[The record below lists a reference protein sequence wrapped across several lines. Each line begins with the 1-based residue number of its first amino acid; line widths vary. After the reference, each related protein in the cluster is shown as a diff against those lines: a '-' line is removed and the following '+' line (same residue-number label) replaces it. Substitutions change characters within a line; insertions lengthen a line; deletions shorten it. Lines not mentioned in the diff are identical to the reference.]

1 MKLENNKT
9 EAISNL
15 KHIKSDNLTDWYK
28 AATNNIE
35 TYFKYKNICHDNRRL
50 LINRKILKVKPTQD
64 KNVPS
69 ISKYLKKTTSDKDH
83 NNSTLSQRWNDI
95 ETTNTIPIEPKAK

>member
-1 MKLENNKT
+1 MNTALYRVLHNVETGYILLKLENNKT

-50 LINRKILKVKPTQD
+50 LINGRND
-64 KNVPS
+64 S
-69 ISKYLKKTTSDKDH
+69 
-83 NNSTLSQRWNDI
+83 SQAYCQYVR
-95 ETTNTIPIEPKAK
+95 

>member
-28 AATNNIE
+28 ATNNIE
-35 TYFKYKNICHDNRRL
+35 TDFKAIQEHLSR
-50 LINRKILKVKPTQD
+50 Q
-64 KNVPS
+64 
-69 ISKYLKKTTSDKDH
+69 
-83 NNSTLSQRWNDI
+83 STI
-95 ETTNTIPIEPKAK
+95 THK